1 MHDMG
6 DESNGLALAVPV
18 GTGEKNEGAD
28 IALHGPEAGR
38 EDTDT
43 NGSLFVRIEKMG
55 LPPPPQLGVDT
66 DLDEDPA
73 HAAGEETDEKTEGEF
88 AEDPGPE
95 ETKGTENILARF
107 YEESTEGEVGSLRDE
122 RVDESLFVRIEKMG
136 LPPPPQLG
144 VDTDLDEDPAHAAG
158 EETGEKADG
167 KFSGDPGPEETKGT
181 ENILARFYEESTE
194 GEVGLLRD
202 ERVDESLFVWI
213 EKMGLPPPPQL
224 GVDTDL
230 DEDPAHTAGEETGEK
245 ADGKFSGDPGPE
257 ETTGTENILASFY
270 EGSLQGDLFDYA
282 EEKFDEERY
291 AFETSSFE
299 ADEIYGRLKKDF
311 ETAGAILDLAIEE
324 DSVKGVDI
332 KQGKSERRNDEPWG
346 FYLTCLA
353 LCTMHT

>member
-55 LPPPPQLGVDT
+55 LPPPPQLGVGT

-73 HAAGEETDEKTEGEF
+73 HTAGEETGEKADGEF

-95 ETKGTENILARF
+95 ETKGTENILTRF

-167 KFSGDPGPEETKGT
+167 KFSGDPGPEETTGT
-181 ENILARFYEESTE
+181 ENILAR
-194 GEVGLLRD
+194 
-202 ERVDESLFVWI
+202 
-213 EKMGLPPPPQL
+213 
-224 GVDTDL
+224 
-230 DEDPAHTAGEETGEK
+230 
-245 ADGKFSGDPGPE
+245 
-257 ETTGTENILASFY
+257 FY
-270 EGSLQGDLFDYA
+270 EGSLQGDLFDDA

-324 DSVKGVDI
+324 DSIKGVDI